1 MGIYVWGTGCGAS
14 ELISNGLSIEN
25 ITAFIDN
32 FPNADT
38 FMNRPVLLP
47 EKLSISDCELLI
59 VTARDSSAIEKKCKE
74 LGICETSIFY
84 LKNSWQF
91 TDKNEYCSSART
103 LLGDNLYEKLLQ
115 KQRVVTVP
123 HSLKNS
129 LLPDAD
135 QSNDYVRLATLE
147 LLCRRLNK
155 LPGCIA
161 ELGVYKGN
169 FARYLNFLMPERKLY
184 LFDSFEGFD
193 TQEGE
198 KEKSENRC
206 SDAFLAAHKNTSIS
220 QVLQKLPY
228 PEKAVI
234 CQGYFPDSAKNIS
247 EQFCL
252 VSLDVDFEDT
262 TFEGLC
268 YFWPKMV
275 TGGYVLLHDWNSPNL
290 TGVQNALHRFE
301 AILGHPIP
309 SVPLCDTGGTLIL
322 CK

>member
-14 ELISNGLSIEN
+14 ELISNGLNIEI
-25 ITAFIDN
+25 ITAFIDS

-47 EKLSISDCELLI
+47 EKLDISDCELLI
-59 VTARDSSAIEKKCKE
+59 VTARDSSAIEKRCRE
-74 LGICETSIFY
+74 LGVCKTSIFY

-129 LLPDAD
+129 LLPESD
-135 QSNDYVRLATLE
+135 QTNDYVRLATLE
-147 LLCRRLNK
+147 LLCRRLEHLDGN
-155 LPGCIA
+155 IA

-169 FARYLNFLMPERKLY
+169 FARCLNFLMPERKLY

-193 TQEGE
+193 TAEGE
-198 KEKSENRC
+198 KEKSDSNC
-206 SDAFLAAHKNTSIS
+206 TDAFLEAHKNTSVS

-228 PEKAVI
+228 PEKAII
-234 CQGYFPDSAKNIS
+234 CQGYFPESAKNIS
-247 EQFCL
+247 DSFCL

-262 TFEGLC
+262 TYEGLK
-268 YFWPKMV
+268 YFWPKI
-275 TGGYVLLHDWNSPNL
+275 TAGGYLLLHDWNSPNL
-290 TGVQNALHRFE
+290 SGVRNALKRFE
-301 AILGHPIP
+301 AESGHPIP
-309 SVPLCDTGGTLIL
+309 SVPLCDTGGTLVL